1 MSYRSNRLA
10 PQRGMAPVAVLLVSA
25 GLALTGG
32 LIATSSA
39 QASTPTTLSIAITPS
54 SASVTGPLES
64 GGVNVAVTDTGV
76 KEGAV
81 VVALLK
87 PGVSVA
93 EAEKFEKEKKAKAD
107 INNVSKIASIV
118 FDSEANPGAKSEFQ
132 AKLETG
138 QYIVLVAQ
146 GEKGQAVIRANFK
159 VTSAK
164 SPATLP
170 TPQATI
176 RTIEFGFHGPSTL
189 HDGELVGF
197 ENEGFLV
204 HMDIAIPVKNMSS
217 ARKLVKDLLTGK
229 EKGAEKLFAGPPVTF
244 VGPVSSGAY
253 QQETITAKPGVYVQA
268 CFMTTQDGREH
279 TRLGQERIIKITK

>member
-1 MSYRSNRLA
+1 M
-10 PQRGMAPVAVLLVSA
+10 AVLLVSA

-54 SASVTGPLES
+54 SATVSGPLES

-81 VVALLK
+81 IVALLK
-87 PGVSVA
+87 PGVTVA

-118 FDSEANPGAKSEFQ
+118 FDTEANPGAKSEFQ
-132 AKLETG
+132 TKLEPG

-159 VTSAK
+159 VTAAK

-170 TPQATI
+170 SAAGDDP
-176 RTIEFGFHGPSTL
+176 
-189 HDGELVGF
+189 HDRVRISRAE
-197 ENEGFLV
+197 
-204 HMDIAIPVKNMSS
+204 HP
-217 ARKLVKDLLTGK
+217 AR
-229 EKGAEKLFAGPPVTF
+229 
-244 VGPVSSGAY
+244 
-253 QQETITAKPGVYVQA
+253 
-268 CFMTTQDGREH
+268 R
-279 TRLGQERIIKITK
+279 